1 MGSVPP
7 SSPVQARPP
16 KAELNPFGNL
26 LGEPVSKIHDES
38 TWTQRQKKIA
48 TLGAV
53 CMKVGR
59 NGKGYKRTFWMS
71 EGHLWTDGKGT
82 RRIPVAELT
91 AVFRGNKSEEFD
103 KLARSGGGLFSRGPK
118 TQVNPNL
125 CCVLTTYD

>member
-1 MGSVPP
+1 MG
-7 SSPVQARPP
+7 
-16 KAELNPFGNL
+16 
-26 LGEPVSKIHDES
+26 
-38 TWTQRQKKIA
+38 
-48 TLGAV
+48 

-125 CCVLTTYD
+125 CCVLTTYDRTFSLYFANSGLCDEFVETIAWYTQRLTWA